1 MSPVPGRPWESH
13 AHLSRAAA
21 SPPPVALRPPQSQL
35 APCPSCFT
43 GPLQLIACLGFDAKM
58 LIYEAAA
65 FQPGDVSTTVFF
77 FSLESKNLWEVRYC
91 FYCFQM
97 ITCDPLQV
105 WIKATLITQHSFNT
119 AESTSSHKPYL
130 CERQQVLLH
139 TDYHWQ
145 TWLMVYEKRERPT
158 DHFRYILIVG
168 TSRDYF
174 LGLVSNNKQKVLST
188 PQGTERCQAP

>member
-1 MSPVPGRPWESH
+1 MLTWAAPLPHRLPWPCGRHRAGWLPVP
-13 AHLSRAAA
+13 AA
-21 SPPPVALRPPQSQL
+21 SRGLCSSSRVWASMLKCSFMKQQRFSL
-35 APCPSCFT
+35 ETFL
-43 GPLQLIACLGFDAKM
+43 LQF
-58 LIYEAAA
+58 
-65 FQPGDVSTTVFF
+65 FF

-168 TSRDYF
+168 TLRDYF